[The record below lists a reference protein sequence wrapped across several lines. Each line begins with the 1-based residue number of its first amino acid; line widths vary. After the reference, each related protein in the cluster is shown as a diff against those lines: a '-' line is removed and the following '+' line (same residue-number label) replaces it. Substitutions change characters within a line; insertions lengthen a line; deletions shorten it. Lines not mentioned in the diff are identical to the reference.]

1 MHTFIIGTTFVI
13 TYMIARSCFF
23 KHIRKYYEDEEE
35 DFSISDIHEKN
46 PFSLYESNS
55 ELLQFFSKKNNH
67 YKLQRVLD
75 LENGIFDKTLKLIEN
90 NEEIKNDYTQT
101 QEFWGEKYFHHTYQI
116 PILIEIRDTIFKT
129 SFGQLNYIKWLILND
144 YFLHIE

>member
-90 NEEIKNDYTQT
+90 NEEINNDYTQT